1 MEFGFN
7 SAIGNN
13 RGWTRISFHPSDIQ
27 QQVVRFTNS
36 PGEMGGLI
44 FGKRTLKLTG
54 SVYFIDEQHL
64 LFCQLFFGRVK
75 LQPGVS
81 AKQDS
86 I

>member
-7 SAIGNN
+7 SAVGNN
-13 RGWTRISFHPSDIQ
+13 RGWTKISFHPEDHSK
-27 QQVVRFTNS
+27 QVVRFTNS

-54 SVYFIDEQHL
+54 SVYFIDEENG
-64 LFCQLFFGRVK
+64 LFCEMSFGKVK
-75 LQPGVS
+75 WQPGVG